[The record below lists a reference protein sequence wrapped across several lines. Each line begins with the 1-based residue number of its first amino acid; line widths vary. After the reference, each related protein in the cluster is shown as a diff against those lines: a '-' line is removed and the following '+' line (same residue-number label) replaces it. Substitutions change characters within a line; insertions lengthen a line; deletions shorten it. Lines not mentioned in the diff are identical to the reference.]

1 MIMKRLTLLLSLLSI
16 MTLSL
21 MAKPTITV
29 QAVVY
34 GKDTKEPLVGA
45 MVRDLKT
52 NYTTTTDV
60 DGRFIMNV
68 ETDSKIEISYLGYKN
83 RTVKAKQPDL
93 IINMTPDRS
102 FGVTRFISITGGPLL
117 FADTFRHHADFGF
130 MGGRIWSKWGF
141 YVKGDLPMSFK
152 SSEQGSKMGAAI
164 TFGAIKTLTEKWN
177 VFAGVGFGL
186 CLNGFWEEEYG
197 YDSSLGYYVPTDR
210 YFEYC
215 DVEESLGVPFEL
227 GFLWTHKHLNL
238 LFGFQWMMN
247 TSDAEHFSRQNLKP
261 YVGVGYTF

>member
-1 MIMKRLTLLLSLLSI
+1 

-68 ETDSKIEISYLGYKN
+68 ETDSKIEISYLGYRNK
-83 RTVKAKQPDL
+83 TVKARQPDL

-102 FGVTRFISITGGPLL
+102 FGVTRFLSITGGPLR
-117 FADTFRHHADFGF
+117 FADTFRHHADVGF
-130 MGGRIWSKWGF
+130 MGGRIGNKWGF
-141 YVKGDLPMSFK
+141 YVKCDIPFAIKTREQDPML
-152 SSEQGSKMGAAI
+152 GAAL
-164 TFGAIKTLTEKWN
+164 TFGAIKTITEHFN
-177 VFAGVGFGL
+177 VFAGVGFGM
-186 CLNGFWEEEYG
+186 CLNGYWAYDNSYG
-197 YDSSLGYYVPTDR
+197 YDYYQGGYETEGR
-210 YFEYC
+210 HFEYY
-215 DVEESLGVPFEL
+215 DSIEECIGVPFEL
-227 GFLWTHKHLNL
+227 GLQWTHKHLNL
-238 LFGFQWMMN
+238 LIGFQWMMN
-247 TSDAEHFSRQNLKP
+247 TAAPSDLRRQNLKP
-261 YVGVGYTF
+261 FAGVGYTF